1 MANIVSS
8 MINLKQIAILS
19 QLTLVRQIGFMFV
32 IAAGIALGTSMVL
45 WSTTPNYVALFL
57 DMSTQDSAEV
67 ISALQSSNTEYR
79 MDANTGII
87 SVPAENVQEI
97 KLMMASQGLP
107 SSSSLRGYAVLEEE
121 QGLGTSNFM
130 EQARYHRALEQELVQ
145 TIRHIQV
152 VRNARV
158 HLSIPKQT
166 SFLRSVNRPSASV
179 MIELIGLQ
187 GLSDSQ
193 LNGILHLVTSS
204 VAGMEPSSV
213 SIVDQRGNLLTQNSN
228 SSLGNS
234 NENIRLTRQFERD
247 YSNRITS
254 ILTPIV
260 GTGNVRTQVSADLDF
275 TFIETTEET
284 YNPNN
289 VVIRSEQTQEETSG
303 SNTTSVEP
311 GSLSELPPI
320 TDVSQSPLESV
331 SGNSNQTRINSTRN
345 YEIDR
350 SVSLIRTVPGSVR
363 KLSVAVL
370 VDLHGTETADA
381 ALDEDSAAVQ
391 ANLELDALKIERIT
405 QLVQEAIGFDAARGD
420 TVSVIHEP
428 FIADAA
434 LPTAAPLPFWQEEW
448 FFSTLKQVAAGLGVI
463 FLIFG
468 VLRPAMQLTL
478 TTPPATSSPAA
489 LQSAGAVELTG
500 EHIQASANG
509 DTGSIPAL
517 GNSGRSSYDQ
527 NLTQAQS
534 LVQNEPARAARM
546 IQNWLSNE

>member
-1 MANIVSS
+1 
-8 MINLKQIAILS
+8 MINLKQITTLS
-19 QLTLVRQIGFMFV
+19 QLTLVRQIGFMLV
-32 IAAGIALGTSMVL
+32 VAAGIALGTSIVL
-45 WSTTPNYVALFL
+45 WSTSSNYVALFL
-57 DMSTQDSAEV
+57 DMSTQDSADV
-67 ISALQSSNTEYR
+67 ISALQDSNTEYR
-79 MDANTGII
+79 MDASTGII
-87 SVPAENVQEI
+87 SVPAESVQET
-97 KLMMASQGLP
+97 KLMMASRGLP
-107 SSSSLRGYAVLEEE
+107 TSSSLRGYAVLEEE

-130 EQARYHRALEQELVQ
+130 EQARYHRALEQELVE
-145 TIRHIQV
+145 TIRHIQI

-187 GLSDSQ
+187 GLNDTQ

-204 VAGMEPSSV
+204 VAGMEPSNV
-213 SIVDQRGNLLTQNSN
+213 SIVDQRGNLLSQNSDSN
-228 SSLGNS
+228 LGNS
-234 NENIRLTRQFERD
+234 NENIRLTRQFEQD

-254 ILTPIV
+254 ILTPMV

-289 VVIRSEQTQEETSG
+289 VAVRSEQTQEESSG
-303 SNTTSVEP
+303 SSTASVEP
-311 GSLSELPPI
+311 GTLSELPPV
-320 TDVSQSPLESV
+320 TGVTQNPLEPV
-331 SGNSNQTRINSTRN
+331 SGNSNNQTRTNSTRN

-350 SVSLIRTVPGSVR
+350 SVSLIRRVPGTVR

-370 VDLHGTETADA
+370 VDLHGSETADA
-381 ALDEDSAAVQ
+381 ALDEDLAA
-391 ANLELDALKIERIT
+391 AETNLELDSLKIERIT

-420 TVSVIHEP
+420 TVRVIHEP
-428 FIADAA
+428 FVADAEI
-434 LPTAAPLPFWQEEW
+434 LPADPLEFWQEEW
-448 FFSTLKQVAAGLGVI
+448 FFSVLKQVAAGLGVI

-478 TTPPATSSPAA
+478 TSPPATSSVAA
-489 LQSAGAVELTG
+489 LQSAGGAELMG
-500 EHIQASANG
+500 EHIQASAYG
-509 DTGSIPAL
+509 DPGSVPAL
-517 GNSGRSSYDQ
+517 GNSGISSYDQ

-546 IQNWLSNE
+546 IQNWLTNE